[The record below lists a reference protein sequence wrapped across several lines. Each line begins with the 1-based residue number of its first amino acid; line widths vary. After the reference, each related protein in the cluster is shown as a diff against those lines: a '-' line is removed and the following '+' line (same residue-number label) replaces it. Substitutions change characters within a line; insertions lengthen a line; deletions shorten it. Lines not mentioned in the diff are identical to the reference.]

1 MFRPARRVRSYEIIF
16 PFFRF
21 LDVVSRNV
29 NQNFVAVGNDYVCVS
44 RLSFARSE
52 EYRENGNANDYRDKK
67 DYDKFFDNVLF
78 HLRSPLSRKHT
89 FVVADARKSFRA
101 FNRFFV
107 AVVKQNKIGI
117 HTHKFLF
124 IGKYEFGYRNT
135 SENNQNNS
143 QCRKKNSV
151 VRPHHKPRFVYY
163 RIIDGNYRKAVAR
176 EIHRFALPG
185 GRRSDIFFASVS
197 FNRDDC
203 PPSSRYRRL
212 RAFRLRF
219 RPARRKP

>member
-1 MFRPARRVRSYEIIF
+1 MFRPARRIRSYEIIF
-16 PFFRF
+16 PVFRF

-29 NQNFVAVGNDYVCVS
+29 NRNFVAVGNDYVCVS

-67 DYDKFFDNVLF
+67 DYNKFFDNVLF
-78 HLRSPLSRKHT
+78 HLRSPLSRKHK
-89 FVVADARKSFRA
+89 FVVA
-101 FNRFFV
+101 
-107 AVVKQNKIGI
+107 VVRQNKIGI

-163 RIIDGNYRKAVAR
+163 RIIDGNYRKAVTR

>member
-16 PFFRF
+16 PVFRF

-29 NQNFVAVGNDYVCVS
+29 NRNFVAVGNDYVCVS

-78 HLRSPLSRKHT
+78 HLRSPLSRKHK
-89 FVVADARKSFRA
+89 FVVADVR
-101 FNRFFV
+101 
-107 AVVKQNKIGI
+107 QNKIGI

-124 IGKYEFGYRNT
+124 IGKYEFEYRNT

-163 RIIDGNYRKAVAR
+163 RIIDGNYRKAVDR

-219 RPARRKP
+219 RLARRKP